1 MKRVLS
7 LTIALAAA
15 VMLCSC
21 AADNSDGLETVVV
34 NGKNVDLT
42 LGSDNIEQIIGDVYG
57 AQAESIF
64 EPYGEDILLCCVE
77 CVDEATYSG
86 EMYVANKVDSG
97 EPVGVTVWRGMSA
110 DMSHTQYKNAYD
122 GAYSSVYEDWG
133 GDFDHY
139 LIAQADGEIL
149 SPSEYEAAAEAA
161 QMSAYKYLLSEVG
174 SGKIEELVMMQNFFD
189 GETCFYCAHYIFKS
203 KNTKTE

>member
-1 MKRVLS
+1 MKRLLS
-7 LTIALAAA
+7 MITALIAAA
-15 VMLCSC
+15 VLCSC
-21 AADNSDGLETVVV
+21 AADKSGGLETVVV
-34 NGKNVDLT
+34 NGTTVDLT
-42 LGSDNIEQIIGDVYG
+42 LGSDNIEQVLGDVYG

-77 CVDEATYSG
+77 YVDEAAYSG

-97 EPVGVTVWRGMSA
+97 EQVGVTVWRGMPA
-110 DMSHTQYKNAYD
+110 DMSHTQYKNAYE
-122 GAYSSVYEDWG
+122 GTYCSVYEDWG

-149 SPSEYEAAAEAA
+149 SASEYEANAEAA
-161 QMSAYKYLLSEVG
+161 QMSAYGYLVSEVE
-174 SGKIEELVMMQNFFD
+174 SGEIGELVMMQNFFD

-203 KNTKTE
+203 KNTNTE

>member
-1 MKRVLS
+1 MKRVIL
-7 LTIALAAA
+7 LITVLVTA
-15 VMLCSC
+15 VVLCSC
-21 AADNSDGLETVVV
+21 AADSSGLETIVV
-34 NGKNVDLT
+34 NGKTVDLT
-42 LGSDNIEQIIGDVYG
+42 LGSDDIEQILGDVYG

-77 CVDEATYSG
+77 YVDEATYSG

-97 EPVGVTVWRGMSA
+97 KPVGVTVWRGMSA

-139 LIAQADGEIL
+139 LIAQADGVML

-161 QMSAYKYLLSEVG
+161 QMSAYGYLVSEVE
-174 SGKIEELVMMQNFFD
+174 SGKIGELVMMQNFFD
-189 GETCFYCAHYIFKS
+189 GETCFHCAHYIFKS
-203 KNTKTE
+203 KNNITE

>member
-1 MKRVLS
+1 MKRALS
-7 LTIALAAA
+7 LITALVAAA
-15 VMLCSC
+15 MMCGC
-21 AADNSDGLETVVV
+21 AAENSGGLETVVV
-34 NGKNVDLT
+34 NGKTVDLT
-42 LGSDNIEQIIGDVYG
+42 LGSENIEQVLGDVYG

-64 EPYGEDILLCCVE
+64 EPYGEDILLCRVE
-77 CVDEATYSG
+77 YVDVETYSC
-86 EMYVANKVDSG
+86 EMYIANKVDSG
-97 EPVGVTVWRGMSA
+97 EQVGVTVWGGMPA

-122 GAYSSVYEDWG
+122 EAYSSVYEDWG

-149 SPSEYEAAAEAA
+149 SPSDYEAAAEAA
-161 QMSAYKYLLSEVG
+161 QMSAYEYLVSEVE
-174 SGKIEELVMMQNFFD
+174 SGEIQELVLMQNFFD